1 MLRVMLST
9 GNIFFS
15 FMLGLL
21 ACAFVIFNYPYAMDT
36 ILGWA
41 GEVESWLTNLGFPP
55 EYNNWLQLLLNK
67 GSLVVMGF
75 TMAARL
81 AISLVT
87 STFMWMFGRG
97 GAQ

>member
-15 FMLGLL
+15 FVLGLV
-21 ACAFVIFNYPYAMDT
+21 ACAIVIFNFPYAMDT

-41 GEVESWLTNLGFPP
+41 GEVESRLSSLGLPP

-67 GSLVVMGF
+67 GSLVIMGF

-81 AISLVT
+81 AIEIVT
-87 STFMWMFGRG
+87 STASWMFGWSAR
-97 GAQ
+97 